1 MVGVDYSKA
10 SVRLAEELGK
20 NREGCQD
27 IKFETMDIIRDD
39 PPTQEWWHKNAFD
52 LVLDKGTFDA
62 ISLSD
67 EVIGSFGGDHSQAGQ
82 PLTRIHT
89 LYPSRALSMVK
100 PGGFLLVTSCNWTQ
114 EELIHWFT
122 AGTTGSNHGTSVW
135 KRIEYPRFKFG
146 GQEGQGV
153 STVCFRKASASKDE

>member
-10 SVRLAEELGK
+10 SVRLAQELGK
-20 NREGCQD
+20 SREGCQD

-39 PPTQEWWHKNAFD
+39 PHKQEWWREDGFE

-67 EVIGSFGGDHSQAGQ
+67 EVIGSFASDHPQAGQ
-82 PLTRIHT
+82 APARIHT
-89 LYPSRALSMVK
+89 LYPCRALSMVK

-122 AGTTGSNHGTSVW
+122 AGKTGSNYGTSAW
-135 KRIEYPRFKFG
+135 KRIDYSRFKFG

-153 STVCFRKASASKDE
+153 CTVCFRKDSAPKDV